1 MNFESFH
8 PFFLVEIV
16 ESAEIWK
23 NSKLQQK
30 FRRRLNMT
38 VVGSSNNIKRKKKQF
53 QQLFTR
59 EEKD

>member
-1 MNFESFH
+1 
-8 PFFLVEIV
+8 LVEIE

-30 FRRRLNMT
+30 FRRRLDMT